1 MKEKIPIVKRL
12 IKNNKLLQI
21 IMISLKMSSVLEQ
34 KLKHRKFIILSIISF
49 VVVKS
54 TIDSVNS
61 NKKEPN

>member
-34 KLKHRKFIILSIISF
+34 KLKYRKFIILSIISF